1 MRKKLIK
8 VTVWFFIWMA
18 VFTILSR
25 AAYRAG
31 IAEVTAEKPTAETF
45 QPNISAE
52 GIVTGRQEV
61 AVGTE
66 ANHKIQ
72 TVYVKAG
79 QTVNAGEI
87 LYELDLAELEKEI
100 SDKTRELQMTDLQI
114 QSAQSSAQAAEA
126 GRQLS
131 ASQAAG
137 DYERAVN
144 RGAEEVSQAQQELER
159 AQQAYDNY
167 IADPEAYPEQTAEA
181 LAAEIEEKKQAY
193 DQSVENY
200 NNSVYE
206 AQKALDQSSV
216 ASPVDTSVEQLQ
228 LTRQTQQEALDKLN
242 ALYSTEGKVT
252 APVSGRVTAVTIQAG
267 SMTTGSGDILMTDAS
282 EGTRLS
288 VTFSSDQ
295 REFLAEGNQ
304 VLVTLTG
311 SEAGV
316 NKTPK
321 RTMIKSV
328 ADSEALE
335 QIVGNPADT
344 DGSTENGQSAQ
355 GSITVVVDL
364 PSDTFPVGSTAKLE
378 VETQGTYYDV
388 CIPASALHIQQQEQY
403 YVYVVEERSSVLGTE
418 WIVRHVDVELLDK
431 NESLAAV
438 QGLSSEQ
445 EVLTE
450 SSRTVEDGSRVK
462 RADQ

>member
-1 MRKKLIK
+1 M
-8 VTVWFFIWMA
+8 
-18 VFTILSR
+18 
-25 AAYRAG
+25 
-31 IAEVTAEKPTAETF
+31 
-45 QPNISAE
+45 
-52 GIVTGRQEV
+52 
-61 AVGTE
+61 
-66 ANHKIQ
+66 
-72 TVYVKAG
+72 
-79 QTVNAGEI
+79 
-87 LYELDLAELEKEI
+87 
-100 SDKTRELQMTDLQI
+100 
-114 QSAQSSAQAAEA
+114 
-126 GRQLS
+126 
-131 ASQAAG
+131 
-137 DYERAVN
+137 
-144 RGAEEVSQAQQELER
+144 
-159 AQQAYDNY
+159 
-167 IADPEAYPEQTAEA
+167 
-181 LAAEIEEKKQAY
+181 
-193 DQSVENY
+193 
-200 NNSVYE
+200 
-206 AQKALDQSSV
+206 

-252 APVSGRVTAVTIQAG
+252 APVSGMVTAVTIQAG